1 MWYVFGE
8 IALLLV
14 LALLLGLLV
23 GWLIW
28 GRRRRADK
36 YAPRPLPHERTEERT
51 HLPRQ
56 FEGRGDARVS
66 ADHRGIGNVPAPD
79 RADSDSTVVIV
90 GADGGLEEIAAPAQ
104 QADQDS
110 LTDLLAQEFMGR
122 DDGGTPP
129 PNANR

>member
-66 ADHRGIGNVPAPD
+66 ADHRGVGNVPAPD
-79 RADSDSTVVIV
+79 SANSDSTVVIV
-90 GADGGLEEIAAPAQ
+90 GADGGLDDSPPHAPGP
-104 QADQDS
+104 DS